1 MVKLVP
7 QADAKSASMGWFF
20 DPGFI
25 QNVQRVAAD
34 VEDPSMESIDSV
46 LFALREMGYIRTAE
60 TCEHGFSVDEC
71 VDGMCE
77 LQAEGASLRSRVAR
91 LEEALREIRDYDAY
105 KHPDESFIAVQDA
118 AIKESTECTA
128 CQHAKTAKCPL
139 SGLCAEHYRTVTRA
153 EDRVKQMF
161 EYKQTWEQREIARRA
176 LEPVRRSD
184 GVGEDGRGMIPDKS
198 TIYMSGRVPQVRAL
212 RDHVDGYLEFLQS
225 IPEAE

>member
-1 MVKLVP
+1 MKSVP

-77 LQAEGASLRSRVAR
+77 LQAEGAALRARVAR
-91 LEEALREIRDYDAY
+91 LEEALKEIATLYWVDA
-105 KHPDESFIAVQDA
+105 PAPE
-118 AIKESTECTA
+118 EM
-128 CQHAKTAKCPL
+128 
-139 SGLCAEHYRTVTRA
+139 RR
-153 EDRVKQMF
+153 
-161 EYKQTWEQREIARRA
+161 IARRA
-176 LEPVRRSD
+176 LE
-184 GVGEDGRGMIPDKS
+184 EK
-198 TIYMSGRVPQVRAL
+198 
-212 RDHVDGYLEFLQS
+212 
-225 IPEAE
+225 

>member
-1 MVKLVP
+1 MKSVP

-77 LQAEGASLRSRVAR
+77 LQAEGASLRARVAR
-91 LEEALREIRDYDAY
+91 LEDALNEISTLYWVDA
-105 KHPDESFIAVQDA
+105 PAPE
-118 AIKESTECTA
+118 EM
-128 CQHAKTAKCPL
+128 
-139 SGLCAEHYRTVTRA
+139 RR
-153 EDRVKQMF
+153 
-161 EYKQTWEQREIARRA
+161 IARRA
-176 LEPVRRSD
+176 LE
-184 GVGEDGRGMIPDKS
+184 EK
-198 TIYMSGRVPQVRAL
+198 
-212 RDHVDGYLEFLQS
+212 
-225 IPEAE
+225 